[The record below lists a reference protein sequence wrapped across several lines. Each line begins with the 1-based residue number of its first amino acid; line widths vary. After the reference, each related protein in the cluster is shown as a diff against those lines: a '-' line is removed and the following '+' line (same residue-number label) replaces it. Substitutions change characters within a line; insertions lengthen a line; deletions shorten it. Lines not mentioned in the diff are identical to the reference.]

1 MNKIRCKLFARIK
14 NITYICKIKII
25 NMKTTIQING
35 KDVEITLTAEQVAQI
50 QKSKEITTLEDAVS
64 YLGDSDKDVIEL
76 NKLIKADCNTNFQE
90 LVVIVKAINER
101 VVLNWDDDSVKKYY
115 VWFNMQGKGSYD
127 CWDYNCTNS
136 HVPARLCFT
145 TSDKALHFIKYFENK
160 YREYMKK

>member
-1 MNKIRCKLFARIK
+1 
-14 NITYICKIKII
+14 
-25 NMKTTIQING
+25 MKTTIQING

-90 LVVIVKAINER
+90 LVVIIKAINER

-115 VWFNMQGKGSYD
+115 VWFNMQGKGSYRAWF
-127 CWDYNCTNS
+127 CHYAYS
-136 HVPARLCFT
+136 SVPARLCFT

>member
-1 MNKIRCKLFARIK
+1 
-14 NITYICKIKII
+14 
-25 NMKTTIQING
+25 MKTTIQING

-90 LVVIVKAINER
+90 LVVIIKAINER

-127 CWDYNCTNS
+127 HWHYHCTYS
-136 HVPARLCFT
+136 AVPVRLCFT

>member
-1 MNKIRCKLFARIK
+1 
-14 NITYICKIKII
+14 
-25 NMKTTIQING
+25 MKTTIQVNG

-90 LVVIVKAINER
+90 LVVIIKAINER

-115 VWFNMQGKGSYD
+115 VWFNMQGKGSY
-127 CWDYNCTNS
+127 CGWSCYYTLS
-136 HVPARLCFT
+136 LVPARLCFT
-145 TSDKALHFIKYFENK
+145 TSEKALHFIKYFEDK

>member
-1 MNKIRCKLFARIK
+1 
-14 NITYICKIKII
+14 
-25 NMKTTIQING
+25 MKTTIQING

-90 LVVIVKAINER
+90 LVVIIKAINER
-101 VVLNWDDDSVKKYY
+101 VVLNWDDNSVKKYY
-115 VWFNMQGKGSYD
+115 VWFNMQGKGSYYHWHFD
-127 CWDYNCTNS
+127 CTS
-136 HVPARLCFT
+136 SSVPARLCFT

>member
-1 MNKIRCKLFARIK
+1 
-14 NITYICKIKII
+14 
-25 NMKTTIQING
+25 MKTTIQING

-115 VWFNMQGKGSYD
+115 VWFNMQGKGSCHDWHYD
-127 CWDYNCTNS
+127 FGYTNS
-136 HVPARLCFT
+136 CVPARLCFT

>member
-1 MNKIRCKLFARIK
+1 
-14 NITYICKIKII
+14 
-25 NMKTTIQING
+25 MKTTIQING

-127 CWDYNCTNS
+127 FWLYGYANS
-136 HVPARLCFT
+136 GVPARLCFT

>member
-1 MNKIRCKLFARIK
+1 
-14 NITYICKIKII
+14 
-25 NMKTTIQING
+25 MKTIIQING

-76 NKLIKADCNTNFQE
+76 NKLIKADCSTNFQE
-90 LVVIVKAINER
+90 LVVIIKAINER

-127 CWDYNCTNS
+127 GWRYCYANS
-136 HVPARLCFT
+136 DVPARLCFT

>member
-1 MNKIRCKLFARIK
+1 
-14 NITYICKIKII
+14 
-25 NMKTTIQING
+25 MKTTIQING

-127 CWDYNCTNS
+127 FWNYYYTLS
-136 HVPARLCFT
+136 SVPARLCFT

>member
-1 MNKIRCKLFARIK
+1 
-14 NITYICKIKII
+14 
-25 NMKTTIQING
+25 MKTTIQING

-127 CWDYNCTNS
+127 YWLCCCTYS
-136 HVPARLCFT
+136 RVPARLCFT

>member
-1 MNKIRCKLFARIK
+1 
-14 NITYICKIKII
+14 
-25 NMKTTIQING
+25 MKTTIQING

-115 VWFNMQGKGSYD
+115 VWFNMQGKGSYHG
-127 CWDYNCTNS
+127 WHYYYTLS

>member
-1 MNKIRCKLFARIK
+1 
-14 NITYICKIKII
+14 
-25 NMKTTIQING
+25 MKTTIQING

-127 CWDYNCTNS
+127 FWNCRYTVS
-136 HVPARLCFT
+136 LVPARLCFT

>member
-1 MNKIRCKLFARIK
+1 
-14 NITYICKIKII
+14 
-25 NMKTTIQING
+25 MKTTIQING

-127 CWDYNCTNS
+127 GWHCRFTYST
-136 HVPARLCFT
+136 VPARLCFT

>member
-1 MNKIRCKLFARIK
+1 
-14 NITYICKIKII
+14 
-25 NMKTTIQING
+25 MKTTIQING

-90 LVVIVKAINER
+90 LVVIIKAINER

-127 CWDYNCTNS
+127 VWLCHYTSS
-136 HVPARLCFT
+136 HAPARLCFT

>member
-1 MNKIRCKLFARIK
+1 
-14 NITYICKIKII
+14 
-25 NMKTTIQING
+25 MKTTIQING

-90 LVVIVKAINER
+90 LVVIIKAINER

-115 VWFNMQGKGSYD
+115 VWFNMQGKGSYHY
-127 CWDYNCTNS
+127 WRYYYTS
-136 HVPARLCFT
+136 SYVPARLCFT